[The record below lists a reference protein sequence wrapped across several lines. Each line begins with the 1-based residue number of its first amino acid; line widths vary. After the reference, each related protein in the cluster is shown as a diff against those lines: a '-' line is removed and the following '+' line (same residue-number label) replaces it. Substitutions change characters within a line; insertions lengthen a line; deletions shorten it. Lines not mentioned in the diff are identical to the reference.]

1 MTNLK
6 KIVCCLCS
14 MGIVLSNTT
23 GAFAADTN
31 YNYSTYPQNVLNVTQ
46 DPETIRYSQGNRNL
60 QKAIFS
66 KDNPNHA
73 SKFEGYDIKYGID
86 VSKFQGNIDWA
97 KVKASG
103 VDFAIIRVGCRGYG
117 DGSIFIDSKFYQ
129 NITGAKAAGID
140 VGVYFFTQAINV
152 NEAIQEA
159 NFVLDK
165 IQGYNLELPV
175 YIDQEAVNSQARLDR
190 AKLSRQAKTDIV
202 NAFCDTINKK
212 NYEAGVYAS
221 KSWLEDEMYAN
232 QIRHRVWVAQWSK
245 NNTYGGYYDVWQW
258 GDNGRV
264 NGISGNVDVN
274 VYYSDANYNP
284 VPDDMGNISYSYDEK
299 NHHSVTLEWDRPK
312 KAAGYEVYKIDNTTK
327 EEIKVGQ
334 TNKTSYTLNLDEY
347 QPSSYYVKAVNE
359 YGGQTYYSK
368 NSPVL
373 EINDYYISDL
383 KAEFGSQIN
392 LEWSAVKN
400 AGGYKISL
408 IDENRE
414 EKFLWSDKN
423 SLVIDTADLNPEL
436 EYTVKVAP
444 YFSDR
449 SDRGVYSSKVTGKI
463 AQAGVENLAVSI
475 TEDGNPIISWEAD
488 SEKTIKK
495 FEIYTIQKDES
506 GNEKQEL
513 YASTRDNFVILDS
526 LSNQTSYNFAVR
538 SIVLENGEEK
548 PTDFAYIGLN
558 TTPDKLESISTDA
571 NILKIDDE
579 YCDEYKVYYS
589 TTTDSEDIESFVT
602 ANKNI
607 QIKKDYNFIQIAG
620 IKRNGETAFE
630 GEQSDKY
637 YNTQE
642 ISGLKVLDV
651 SKNSVSIKFDK
662 NIYFDSINAY
672 VGNKRISVKPYDG
685 KFTVDNLSPNGE
697 YTIKLLGVRN
707 GKEDSSSAVEIKAI
721 TAPEAINSFVA
732 TSKSS
737 NSCVIEWTTN
747 QKFDEF
753 YLYHVNDDGH
763 KELYSRIKDSSRMY
777 TFSYLE
783 AGKIYTYAI
792 AGVKKLD
799 ENYLPLKELVG
810 ETSEVTFAT
819 KPLDIE
825 KINVEQTNDPNALR
839 LQQASIEKT
848 EEPVMSADISWNS
861 CGENVVYEIYLED
874 ENGDKQLVEKTEDVK
889 YTLKNLDGQYKVSV
903 VPVVEK
909 DGEVLSR
916 GNESESISLSL
927 WQAIVGDAN
936 FDKQITPEDALCILQ
951 FIVGLSDETLN
962 NFVCD
967 LNGDGKIDTQDALEI
982 LKIVVGIN

>member
-6 KIVCCLCS
+6 KIVCCFCS
-14 MGIVLSNTT
+14 MGIVLSNTA
-23 GAFAADTN
+23 GAFAADID
-31 YNYSTYPQNVLNVTQ
+31 YNYSAYPQNVLNVSQ

-66 KDNPNHA
+66 KDNPNH
-73 SKFEGYDIKYGID
+73 SSRFDGYDIKYGID
-86 VSKFQGNIDWA
+86 VSKFQGDIDWT

-129 NITGAKAAGID
+129 NINGAKAAGID

-152 NEAIQEA
+152 SEAVQEA

-175 YIDQEAVNSQARLDR
+175 YIDQEAVGSQARLDR

-212 NYEAGVYAS
+212 NYDAGVYAS

-284 VPDDMGNISYSYDEK
+284 APDDMGKLSYSYDEK
-299 NHHSVTLEWDRPK
+299 NHHSVTLKWDRPK
-312 KAAGYEVYKIDNTTK
+312 KAARYEVYKIDNTTK
-327 EEIKVGQ
+327 EEIKVGE
-334 TNKTSYTLNLDEY
+334 TDKTSYTLNLDEY

-359 YGGQTYYSK
+359 YGGETYYSK

-392 LEWSAVKN
+392 LEWSAVKD
-400 AGGYKISL
+400 AKGYKISL
-408 IDENRE
+408 LDQNRDEV
-414 EKFLWSDKN
+414 FLWSDTN
-423 SLVIDTADLNPEL
+423 SLAIDTTDLNPEL

-444 YFSDR
+444 YFS
-449 SDRGVYSSKVTGKI
+449 SKADRGVYSFKISGKT
-463 AQAGVENLAVSI
+463 AQVDVENLAVSK
-475 TEDGNPIISWEAD
+475 TEDGKPVISWETD

-495 FEIYTIQKDES
+495 FEIYTVENGED
-506 GNEKQEL
+506 GEKQEL
-513 YASTRDNFVILDS
+513 YASTRDTSIVLDS
-526 LSNQTSYNFAVR
+526 LANQTSYKFAVR
-538 SIVLENGEEK
+538 AVTLKNGEEK
-548 PTDFAYIGLN
+548 PTDFAYISLD
-558 TTPDKLESISTDA
+558 TTPDKLENISADA
-571 NILKIDDE
+571 NILKIENE

-589 TTTDSEDIESFVT
+589 TDGEDIESFVT
-602 ANKNI
+602 SDKNI
-607 QIKKDYNFIQIAG
+607 QIKNTYNFVQIAG
-620 IKRNGETAFE
+620 IKNNGEIAFE
-630 GEQSDKY
+630 GEQSDRY
-637 YNTQE
+637 YNTRE
-642 ISGLKVLDV
+642 INGIKISGAA
-651 SKNSVSIKFDK
+651 KNSVSIKFDR

-672 VGNKRISVKPYDG
+672 VGNKRISVKPYNG
-685 KFTVDNLSPNGE
+685 EFSIENLSPNTE

-721 TAPEAINSFVA
+721 TAPEAIDSFNA
-732 TSKSS
+732 APKNS
-737 NSCVIEWTTN
+737 NSCVLEWATD

-753 YLYHVNDDGH
+753 YIYNVNDNGH
-763 KELYSRIKDSSRMY
+763 KDLYSRIKGSSRMY

-792 AGVKKLD
+792 AGSKKLD
-799 ENYLPLKELVG
+799 ESYLPLKELVS

-825 KINVEQTNDPNALR
+825 KINVEQSAEPNTHK
-839 LQQASIEKT
+839 LQTAAAQPMT
-848 EEPVMSADISWNS
+848 SADISWDE
-861 CGENVVYEIYLED
+861 CGENVSYEIYLED
-874 ENGDKQLVEKTEDVK
+874 ENGEKQLIEKTDDIK

-909 DGEVLSR
+909 DGEVLAT
-916 GNESESISLSL
+916 GNESESVLISL
-927 WQAIVGDAN
+927 WQAVAGDAN
-936 FDKQITPEDALCILQ
+936 FDKQITTEDALCILQ
-951 FIVGLSDETLN
+951 FIVGLGDEALDD
-962 NFVCD
+962 FVCD
-967 LNGDGKIDTQDALEI
+967 LNGDGEINTQDALEI